1 MNVVRNARVCV
12 SVKEN
17 IWPKKY
23 YLNTLYYLK

>member
-23 YLNTLYYLK
+23 YLITPCIT